1 MSAAEPLLEVRQ
13 LTKLYEPGPFWA
25 LRGVDLRIDAGE
37 TVAVTGASGSGKS
50 TLLHLLGGL
59 DTPSSGQVLHRGRP
73 LAALDLS
80 RYRAREVGFV
90 FQSFHLLDVLSASEY
105 VQLPLFEG
113 RLPRTRWRSHAQQL
127 LELVGM
133 DAHASK
139 LPSQLSGGERQRV
152 AIARSLAN
160 EPCVLL
166 ADEPTGNLDSDNSR
180 RILELLGSIHE
191 RRGTTLVL
199 VTHDP
204 AVAAHARRVVRL
216 QDGRVVEDVRR

>member
-1 MSAAEPLLEVRQ
+1 MSAAAPLLEVRQ
-13 LTKLYEPGPFWA
+13 LCKLYQAGRFWA

-59 DTPSSGQVLHRGRP
+59 DVPSSGEVLHRGR
-73 LAALDLS
+73 LLSALDLS
-80 RYRAREVGFV
+80 RYRALEVGFV
-90 FQSFHLLDVLSASEY
+90 FQSFHLLEVLTALEN

-113 RLPRTRWRSHAQQL
+113 RLPRARWRAHAQQL
-127 LELVGM
+127 LELVDMG
-133 DAHASK
+133 AHASK

-160 EPCVLL
+160 DPAVLL
-166 ADEPTGNLDSDNSR
+166 ADEPTGNLDSENSR
-180 RILELLGSIHE
+180 RILELLGSIHA
-191 RRGTTLVL
+191 RRGTTIVL

-204 AVAAHARRVVRL
+204 AVAAHAARAVRL
-216 QDGRVVEDVRR
+216 QDGRVHEDLRR